1 MLNVVN
7 SESDVIAREF
17 KKPNRQATWDD
28 REQQAYKQVKDQIMG
43 FSGNSSQNQGKGYL
57 GLRSNES
64 FKYPLGSDHE
74 MAVRH
79 EEEDLCHESSVQ
91 VENIAYSRPI
101 NSTASIQDHI
111 GYEAMPDK
119 AVYHKSMRSGIMKS
133 KVSSKFMQERLGS
146 SVMDRPNTGE
156 KQTIIKRKKKKLKS
170 RNKQKTTV
178 EMPNLGLSFENRSY
192 HSKCKEEYENEPK
205 SVAVKSKRNLQ
216 YSPNYQNDPSN
227 KKQQN
232 TPASSQSLL
241 TRKTGQRDFRKS
253 STLQNLSKSKQIK
266 KSKTQTVGE
275 VISDRKGLKINKSL
289 TVLSQIPERESKYTN
304 THRRTPTTS
313 MKNLSLKRVAEID
326 ESPMLMPR
334 YSSRRSSQRLSRSNI
349 PGSSEVLYQLGLEKS
364 TERVRKF
371 EEAKAK
377 KERDTLVDCTF
388 KPNISAI
395 ARKKSSPE

>member
-1 MLNVVN
+1 
-7 SESDVIAREF
+7 
-17 KKPNRQATWDD
+17 
-28 REQQAYKQVKDQIMG
+28 MG
-43 FSGNSSQNQGKGYL
+43 FSGNSSQNQGKGDL

-64 FKYPLGSDHE
+64 FQFPPVSEHE

-79 EEEDLCHESSVQ
+79 KEEDLCHGSSMQ
-91 VENIAYSRPI
+91 AKNIAYIRPI
-101 NSTASIQDHI
+101 NSAASIQDHI
-111 GYEAMPDK
+111 GYEAMPDQ
-119 AVYHKSMRSGIMKS
+119 AVYHKSIRSGIMKS

-146 SVMDRPNTGE
+146 SAMDRPNTGE

-170 RNKQKTTV
+170 TNKHKTTV
-178 EMPNLGLSFENRSY
+178 EMPNLGLSFENRSC

-205 SVAVKSKRNLQ
+205 SVAGKSKRNLQ
-216 YSPNYQNDPSN
+216 YSPNYQNDPPN

-232 TPASSQSLL
+232 TPASSQRLL
-241 TRKTGQRDFRKS
+241 TRKTSQMDLRKS

-266 KSKTQTVGE
+266 KSRTQIVGE
-275 VISDRKGLKINKSL
+275 VISNRKGPKINKSL
-289 TVLSQIPERESKYTN
+289 TVLSQIPERESKYKN
-304 THRRTPTTS
+304 THKRTPSTS
-313 MKNLSLKRVAEID
+313 MKNLSLKKVAEIG

-334 YSSRRSSQRLSRSNI
+334 YSSRRSSQGLSKSNI
-349 PGSSEVLYQLGLEKS
+349 PVSSEILYQLGLEKS

-388 KPNISAI
+388 KPNISAL